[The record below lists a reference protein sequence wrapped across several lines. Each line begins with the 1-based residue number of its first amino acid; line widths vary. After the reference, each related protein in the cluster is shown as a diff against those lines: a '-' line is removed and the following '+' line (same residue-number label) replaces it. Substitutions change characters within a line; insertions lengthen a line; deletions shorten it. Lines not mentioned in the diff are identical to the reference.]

1 VLKAKSAFERGDM
14 MQQLYDRLH
23 TSPET
28 LAHLCQQH
36 QIIELALFGSVLRDD
51 FRSDSDIDILVTF
64 VPDARI
70 SLLDLVEI
78 QAQLS
83 ELFNR
88 SVDLIEKST
97 IETSPNWIR
106 RQEILSSATVIYDGT
121 RQSLPA

>member
-1 VLKAKSAFERGDM
+1 